1 MHKLFW
7 KTTIYVKIK
16 DKLPLNE
23 DQILNSALFIA
34 LFAEKRSEW
43 RKIY

>member
-1 MHKLFW
+1 MGSVLDRDC
-7 KTTIYVKIK
+7 YVKIQ
-16 DKLPLNE
+16 DNLPLNE
-23 DQILNSALFIA
+23 YRILNSVLFIA